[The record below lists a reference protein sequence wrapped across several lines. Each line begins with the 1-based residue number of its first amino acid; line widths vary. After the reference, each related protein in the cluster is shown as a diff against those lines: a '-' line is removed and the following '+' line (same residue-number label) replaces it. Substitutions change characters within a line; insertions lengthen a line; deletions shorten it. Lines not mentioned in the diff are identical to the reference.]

1 MWSEYFTAND
11 IAADAKEK
19 RRAILLSSCGTATYQ
34 LIRNLLAPKKP
45 AEADYKDIVQALTT
59 HYNPNPSKIAERFK
73 FNSRVRRHGESIA
86 AFVADLRRLTE
97 HCGYGA
103 QLDEMIRDRVVCG
116 INDGRMQRRLLSEPD
131 ITLQKAIASAQTM
144 EAAERDTL
152 ELQKTR
158 TSTVHMHSID
168 RGQDH
173 RRSQPPQAPRQPPNK
188 LAPCYRCGGPHRASS
203 CRFREATCNKC
214 GKTGHLAKV
223 CRSADRRNTVPPR
236 SPQRPARARR
246 SFRVHAVTEGEAQEE
261 QAYDLYRINSV
272 RSDHKPVRV
281 TMLLN
286 KAEAVMEI
294 DTGASISLISDVT
307 YRTLWSDDT
316 RPSLCPSTVKI
327 QTYTGDQISVVG
339 ELRVTVEYGDQA
351 KELRL
356 LVVHGNG
363 PSLLGRDWLHH
374 LKLNWKELFQ
384 VRKLP
389 SQSLEQILSRRA
401 AVFKEELGTMRGVAA
416 TIYVEKGCRP
426 RYFRPR
432 SIPYALRPR
441 VEE

>member
-1 MWSEYFTAND
+1 MWSDWND

-19 RRAILLSSCGTATYQ
+19 RRAILLSSCGTAPYQ
-34 LIRNLLAPKKP
+34 LIRNLLTPKKP
-45 AEADYKDIVQALTT
+45 AEAEYKDIVQALTT
-59 HYNPNPSKIAERFK
+59 HYNPNPSQIAERFN

-86 AFVADLRRLTE
+86 VFVADLRRLTE

-103 QLDEMIRDRVVCG
+103 QFDEMIRDRVVCR
-116 INDGRMQRRLLSEPD
+116 INDGRMQRRLLFEPD
-131 ITLQKAIASAQTM
+131 LTLQKAIASAQTM
-144 EAAERDTL
+144 EAAEHDTL

-158 TSTVHMHSID
+158 TSTLHMHSID
-168 RGQDH
+168 RGQEH
-173 RRSQPPQAPRQPPNK
+173 RRSQPPQAPHQPPNK

-214 GKTGHLAKV
+214 GKTGHIPKV
-223 CRSADRRNTVPPR
+223 CRSADRRR
-236 SPQRPARARR
+236 SARTRR
-246 SFRVHAVTEGEAQEE
+246 SFRAHVVTEGEAQEE
-261 QAYDLYRINSV
+261 QAYCINSV
-272 RSDHKPVRV
+272 RSDRKPVRV
-281 TMLLN
+281 TVLLN

-307 YRTLWSDDT
+307 YRALWSDDM
-316 RPSLCPSTVKI
+316 RPSLRPSTVKV
-327 QTYTGDQISVVG
+327 QTYTGDHLSVVG
-339 ELRVTVEYGDQA
+339 EPRVTVEYGDQS

-389 SQSLEQILSRRA
+389 SQSLQQILSRKNRRD
-401 AVFKEELGTMRGVAA
+401 L
-416 TIYVEKGCRP
+416 
-426 RYFRPR
+426 
-432 SIPYALRPR
+432 
-441 VEE
+441 